1 MQNFKVEVS
10 KDWKKYTFVIKSN
23 SELELK
29 EKLHKEWYSILTI
42 SDIGNI
48 EVSWQSFYFE
58 IIDKAW
64 EEKKWNIKSDD
75 ILKAY
80 IKLKDELW
88 YKVKYIYDKI
98 DYSELEKINLINII
112 EKQYFIYKWNN
123 INKNEIKKE
132 NNIIKEQKQE
142 EKKEQ
147 KQENFYLKKELEETY
162 KLVEFILKKLKNI
175 IDLKIDKELTRD
187 ELEKLTSVYNN
198 IIKIKT
204 SSNISKLKEIWEL
217 ALKKIWEIELRVL
230 EKRKTKELS
239 LVLNETN
246 KLLKKIWSKKTFI
259 ERDKDLI
266 YLSKKFIDK
275 FKVFFDNNFKKEKKE
290 KKELDKK
297 TYYYQKN
304 LLLLNRYKK
313 LRKKLKKES
322 YFNFFKYFSSSEE
335 NIKYLDLFR
344 IKTNL
349 VNQNIELLNL
359 KISEENFSYT
369 RVVNTYEKYLRLLN
383 DIFYI
388 IKKPIF
394 YFIFLYS
401 LFFIVFLNLNNF
413 LNLKYNINFITIKYL
428 IFLIL
433 IYLFLNFSKTLKT
446 IIFNFAIF
454 WFIFI
459 FFMVNF

>member
-42 SDIGNI
+42 SEIGNI
-48 EVSWQSFYFE
+48 EVSGQSFYFE
-58 IIDKAW
+58 IIDNNW
-64 EEKKWNIKSDD
+64 EEKKWNIKSND

-112 EKQYFIYKWNN
+112 EKQYIIYKWNN

-132 NNIIKEQKQE
+132 NENET
-142 EKKEQ
+142 KKDQ
-147 KQENFYLKKELEETY
+147 KQENFYAKKELEETY
-162 KLVEFILKKLKNI
+162 KLIEFILKKLKNI

-230 EKRKTKELS
+230 ENKKTKELS

-266 YLSKKFIDK
+266 YLSKKFINK
-275 FKVFFDNNFKKEKKE
+275 LKKFFDNNFKKEIKE

-313 LRKKLKKES
+313 LRKKLKKEF
-322 YFNFFKYFSSSEE
+322 YLNLNKYLFSSEE
-335 NIKYLDLFR
+335 NKKYVELFK

-394 YFIFLYS
+394 YFLFLYS
-401 LFFIVFLNLNNF
+401 LFFIFFLNLNNF

-433 IYLFLNFSKTLKT
+433 IYLFLNFSKSLKT

-454 WFIFI
+454 SFIFI

>member
-10 KDWKKYTFVIKSN
+10 KDGKKYTFVIKSN

-29 EKLHKEWYSILTI
+29 EKLHKEGYSILTI
-42 SDIGNI
+42 SEIGNI
-48 EVSWQSFYFE
+48 EVSGQSFYFE
-58 IIDKAW
+58 IIDNNG
-64 EEKKWNIKSDD
+64 EEKKGNIKSND

-80 IKLKDELW
+80 IKLKDELG

-112 EKQYFIYKWNN
+112 EKQYIIYKGNN

-132 NNIIKEQKQE
+132 NENET
-142 EKKEQ
+142 KKDQ
-147 KQENFYLKKELEETY
+147 KQENFYAKKELEETY
-162 KLVEFILKKLKNI
+162 KLIEFILKKLKNI

-204 SSNISKLKEIWEL
+204 SSNISKLKEIGEL
-217 ALKKIWEIELRVL
+217 ALKKIGEIELRVL
-230 EKRKTKELS
+230 ENKKTKELS

-246 KLLKKIWSKKTFI
+246 KLLKKIGSKKTFI

-266 YLSKKFIDK
+266 YLSKKFINK
-275 FKVFFDNNFKKEKKE
+275 LKKFFDNNFKKEIKE

-313 LRKKLKKES
+313 LRKKLKKEF
-322 YFNFFKYFSSSEE
+322 YLNLNKYLFSSEE
-335 NIKYLDLFR
+335 NKKYVELFK

-394 YFIFLYS
+394 YFLFLYS
-401 LFFIVFLNLNNF
+401 LFFIFFLNLNNF

-433 IYLFLNFSKTLKT
+433 IYLFLNFSKSLKT

-454 WFIFI
+454 SFIFI